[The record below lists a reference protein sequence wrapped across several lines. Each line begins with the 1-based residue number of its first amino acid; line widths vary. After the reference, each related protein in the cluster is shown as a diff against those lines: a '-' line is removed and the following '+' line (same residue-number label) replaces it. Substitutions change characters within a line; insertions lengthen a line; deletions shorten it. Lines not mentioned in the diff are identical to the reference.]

1 MTVNSQEFEETLK
14 KIRNNATGDEVS
26 FWDTG
31 LDEEDCARLCEAL
44 KVAIQ
49 SNKRDTALSL
59 AHALT
64 LFGWPAYPLCLVS
77 ADYRL
82 HIALFGCTIY
92 FSCVLSRV
100 STPR

>member
-1 MTVNSQEFEETLK
+1 MKRQSNFLLIRLPPVRKMTVNSQEFEETLK

-64 LFGWPAYPLCLVS
+64 LFGWPAYPLSLGS
-77 ADYRL
+77 ADY
-82 HIALFGCTIY
+82 TY
-92 FSCVLSRV
+92 
-100 STPR
+100 T